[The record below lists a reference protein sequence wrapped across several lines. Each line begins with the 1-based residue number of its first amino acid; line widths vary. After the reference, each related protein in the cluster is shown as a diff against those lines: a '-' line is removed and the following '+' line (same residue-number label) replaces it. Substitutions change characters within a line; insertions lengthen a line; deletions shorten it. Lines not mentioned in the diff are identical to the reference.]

1 MRKDTEPKPLNIKRV
16 LPLSELTGDGL
27 AQFVEF
33 TGARMYTNE
42 TQTTLRI
49 GDVEVVLGDMPR
61 VQIEKGHESPTVF
74 DLFDSA
80 VIFSPTGDYA
90 FVRPD
95 VKPDQVHIVSVSQ
108 GKPDWAIVD
117 IKDCLPHVQTAAG
130 LLAREESAA

>member
-61 VQIEKGHESPTVF
+61 VQIENGHERPTVF
-74 DLFDSA
+74 ERRHDS
-80 VIFSPTGDYA
+80 Y
-90 FVRPD
+90 
-95 VKPDQVHIVSVSQ
+95 Q
-108 GKPDWAIVD
+108 
-117 IKDCLPHVQTAAG
+117 
-130 LLAREESAA
+130 LAE